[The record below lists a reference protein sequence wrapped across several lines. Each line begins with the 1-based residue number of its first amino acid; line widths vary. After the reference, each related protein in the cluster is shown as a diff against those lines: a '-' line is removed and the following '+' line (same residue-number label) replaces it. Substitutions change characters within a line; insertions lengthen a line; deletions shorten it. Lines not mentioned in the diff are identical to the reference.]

1 MKTKQEQIE
10 KIAKI
15 IDEMYWVYDTTADD
29 IAEGLYNAGY
39 RKAQDVGEYKNRFE
53 IADKV
58 LTETRAKLAKAEHD
72 RDRYKAEIER
82 LKAENEELTK
92 VVSSKVYDLI
102 DNAKEIADA
111 REAWEKQAK
120 IDVLNE
126 LTVKAVSLSAI
137 ETYHICNL
145 VDELLKEY
153 EE

>member
-1 MKTKQEQIE
+1 MTRQEI
-10 KIAKI
+10 
-15 IDEMYWVYDTTADD
+15 M
-29 IAEGLYNAGY
+29 LN
-39 RKAQDVGEYKNRFE
+39 EYKNRFE
-53 IADKV
+53 VADKV
-58 LTETRAKLAKAEHD
+58 LSETRAKLTKAEHD

-82 LKAENEELTK
+82 LKAQQREIERLKDDYAKLQELFAQYQMA
-92 VVSSKVYDLI
+92 SD
-102 DNAKEIADA
+102 KEIIAQKK
-111 REAWEKQAK
+111 EAEKRFENNMKSVLEIEKKQAK